1 MCRRGAPQRLPPT
14 AGGRAGGGGPRR
26 RRRRRS
32 AWARRWRPRGLQN
45 GREEVGAAPGGA
57 GRLPLPAGR
66 GTTCHERADRRR
78 AVGAVGPHW
87 PRRSHGGELPVAG
100 GGGAPPPP
108 ILARHPPSA
117 SADQWRCRWA
127 ADRVTAAADATATK
141 GHRTR
146 QRVGRTRRPP
156 AVGRRL
162 AAVTGRPPLGL
173 RRPWPPRQAAARRA
187 DAVRAGGSG
196 SAAHPR
202 AAGPRRRRQ
211 RWRRSAAWWSVAGGA
226 APRRTASAPRPCRQ
240 SAQRPPHGSGG
251 QLPAPPRRWCRRC
264 SLRRGRGS
272 TAERNGKR
280 L

>member
-1 MCRRGAPQRLPPT
+1 VVPLTRQRLAAHGGRRRGTGGACCARARGHGSRQPRWWRGDGWSRCPRRPRDPPAQTSRPPHDRPWRDASSGRTPEVAANGRRPRGRWWAAPSPPPPQRLGAAT
-14 AGGRAGGGGPRR
+14 ASARPAKWPGGGRSGTGGSRPA
-26 RRRRRS
+26 S
-32 AWARRWRPRGLQN
+32 PPPRG
-45 GREEVGAAPGGA
+45 G
-57 GRLPLPAGR
+57 
-66 GTTCHERADRRR
+66 GTTCHERADHRR

-127 ADRVTAAADATATK
+127 ADRVTAAAGATATK

-211 RWRRSAAWWSVAGGA
+211 R
-226 APRRTASAPRPCRQ
+226 
-240 SAQRPPHGSGG
+240 
-251 QLPAPPRRWCRRC
+251 
-264 SLRRGRGS
+264 
-272 TAERNGKR
+272 
-280 L
+280 